1 MSAQSERLI
10 LVQIF
15 VGAYRLLRFA
25 LGETPAISIG

>member
-1 MSAQSERLI
+1 LI

-15 VGAYRLLRFA
+15 VGAHIVSFGFA